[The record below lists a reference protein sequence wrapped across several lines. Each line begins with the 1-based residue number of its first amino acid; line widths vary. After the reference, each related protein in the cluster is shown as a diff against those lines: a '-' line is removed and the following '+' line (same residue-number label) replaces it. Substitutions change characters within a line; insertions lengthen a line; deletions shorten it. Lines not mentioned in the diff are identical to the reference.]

1 MAPDALVHIRDPVSP
16 TNPLVDFVPHARA
29 ILGLGLYITRGVRT
43 DALFPAIALSQY
55 IVNNLT
61 KYVWGALLRWAHY
74 LVQTRDLC
82 LVFRPPRDETAF
94 SACSDSSLIN
104 APVTSVAMPD
114 IAAGSHGGF
123 ALFFPGSG
131 AFAVKCMSP
140 RRLADSSA
148 GSELIMATWAG
159 KSIIAFQIIQRELG
173 LAVAAP
179 TPLQMDAPAITQG
192 VQMERVSRQ
201 QRFQAARLA
210 MLRQWGADGIFTLV
224 KTGTRDMRADILT
237 KPLNPGVEFRAKQC
251 LLLTGQ
257 PTSHERPCSPSG
269 SVTSDD

>member
-1 MAPDALVHIRDPVSP
+1 
-16 TNPLVDFVPHARA
+16 
-29 ILGLGLYITRGVRT
+29 
-43 DALFPAIALSQY
+43 
-55 IVNNLT
+55 
-61 KYVWGALLRWAHY
+61 
-74 LVQTRDLC
+74 
-82 LVFRPPRDETAF
+82 
-94 SACSDSSLIN
+94 
-104 APVTSVAMPD
+104 MPD
-114 IAAGSHGGF
+114 IAAGSYGGF
-123 ALFFPGSG
+123 ALFFPDSG
-131 AFAVKCMSP
+131 AFAVECMSP

-179 TPLQMDAPAITQG
+179 TPLEMDASAITQG

-237 KPLNPGVEFRAKQC
+237 KPLNPGAEFRAKQR

-257 PTSHERPCSPSG
+257 PTFPARPCPSSASG
-269 SVTSDD
+269 SSHD